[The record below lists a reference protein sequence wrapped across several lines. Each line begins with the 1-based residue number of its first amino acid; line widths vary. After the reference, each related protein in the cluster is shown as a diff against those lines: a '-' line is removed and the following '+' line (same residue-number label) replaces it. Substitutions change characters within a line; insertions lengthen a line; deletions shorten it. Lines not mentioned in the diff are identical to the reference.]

1 MNTAV
6 FVSPKIRKV
15 VQRIEWLLLA
25 HSLFA
30 TVSSV
35 AFENTLTAW
44 IQLTLFLAAFGVLS
58 FFLPVQRPLWQRRCY
73 IAAELLILIL
83 PGTLPINNF
92 LFFELITLK
101 ACFLLPRRDVIVAM
115 FVTVSI
121 LVAQITLELP
131 LLIEKSRINSA
142 EYFSRPR
149 QIIVDIVIEHL
160 IGSTFVVLFGIIFAA
175 EQRSRHRAE
184 VLSKEVEALA
194 TKLERTR
201 IARDIHDSLGHSL
214 TTLDVQL
221 ALAQRYNQLERSS
234 TAQPS
239 AHQEKLQQSLDTAQ
253 QLTTQCLTEARQS
266 LSTMRESSFSLEEA
280 LSTLA
285 EQMRQSFS
293 VNLQVA
299 VRWPGHS
306 SGVSLP
312 QQLSYQLYLI
322 AKEGFV
328 NIQKHAKAS
337 RASLSVVSTDDL
349 LTMTLTDD
357 GCGFDPDKP
366 VSGYGL
372 QGIRERSHLL
382 GGQLTISTLPQQ
394 GTTLQITIPL
404 PQAPKSLKARLF
416 TLSTQLV

>member
-15 VQRIEWLLLA
+15 VQQIEWLLLSY
-25 HSLFA
+25 SLFA

-83 PGTLPINNF
+83 PGTLPINDF
-92 LFFELITLK
+92 LLFELITLK

-121 LVAQITLELP
+121 LVAQITWELP

-142 EYFSRPR
+142 EYLSRPR
-149 QIIVDIVIEHL
+149 QIILDIVIEHL

-184 VLSKEVEALA
+184 VLAKEVEALA

-221 ALAQRYNQLERSS
+221 ALAQRYNQLKGSS

-239 AHQEKLQQSLDTAQ
+239 AHQKKLQQSLDTAQ
-253 QLTTQCLTEARQS
+253 QLTKQCLTEARQS
-266 LSTMRESSFSLEEA
+266 LSTMRESSFSLEDA
-280 LSTLA
+280 LPTLA
-285 EQMRQSFS
+285 AQMRQSFS
-293 VNLQVA
+293 VNLQVT
-299 VRWPGHS
+299 VR
-306 SGVSLP
+306 SLP

-328 NIQKHAKAS
+328 NIQKHAEAS
-337 RASLSVVSTDDL
+337 RASLSVVSTDNL

-357 GCGFDPDKP
+357 GCGFDPDGP
-366 VSGYGL
+366 ISGYGL

-382 GGQLTISTLPQQ
+382 GGQLTIDTLPTK
-394 GTTLQITIPL
+394 GTTLQVTIPL
-404 PQAPKSLKARLF
+404 PQAPNSPETKLS
-416 TLSTQLV
+416 TLSI